1 MPTLLFGVVPA
12 AERRMPAEDIRALMS
27 EVEGA
32 ARAVGFD
39 FVTDRTGHNRME
51 DGDETRLLLLEVA
64 REDNGTHVVLDGYTP
79 ADDPVVE
86 VYQITEAAP
95 ADLVGRRWVFPGLV
109 QAVTSW
115 LTPEGARRAD
125 VVRTALEDF
134 LGWFAATVIEN
145 EALKAYVA
153 HLESEVDRLRAEG
166 AQATAALRDQL
177 VRYEQLTVQHRLLT
191 LESQK
196 SQIDGESSRGGLKVL
211 TRVVAAFL
219 AGALLT
225 PVAGDLATAWGQEV
239 LPYPDAEEVRLRCE
253 QTTYVIEGTITEVEQ
268 P

>member
-1 MPTLLFGVVPA
+1 MPTLTFGVM
-12 AERRMPAEDIRALMS
+12 AEADRHLSAEDVRAMMS
-27 EVEGA
+27 DIERA
-32 ARAVGFD
+32 AQATGFD
-39 FVTDRTGHNRME
+39 LVTTKPGLNRLAATE
-51 DGDETRLLLLEVA
+51 DRLLLLEVA
-64 REDNGTHVVLDGYTP
+64 SDDDGTHLHLSGYTP
-79 ADDPVVE
+79 ADDPFVE
-86 VYQITEAAP
+86 LYRITDAAP
-95 ADLVGRRWVFPGLV
+95 PDLAGRTWVFPGLV
-109 QAVTSW
+109 PAVTAW
-115 LTPEGARRAD
+115 LAPGEARQAD
-125 VVRTALEDF
+125 VVRTALEEF

-153 HLESEVDRLRAEG
+153 HLEGEVDRLRAEG

-253 QTTYVIEGTITEVEQ
+253 QTTYVIEGAITEVEQ